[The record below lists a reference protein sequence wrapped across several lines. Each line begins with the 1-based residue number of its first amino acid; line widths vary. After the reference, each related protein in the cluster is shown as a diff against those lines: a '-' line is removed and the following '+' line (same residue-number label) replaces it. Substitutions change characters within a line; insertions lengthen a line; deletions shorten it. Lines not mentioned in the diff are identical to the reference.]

1 MKPTVVAE
9 AAIYRRERDCGRTF
23 SEPERTGRIRKR
35 TGNYLT
41 CISFPLTPS
50 FPCAHVG
57 VRERRRGCVKPVWT
71 RQSWQLPPARSAR
84 GWVQIPPPALWR
96 RRPASGR
103 SRSPASREGGGD
115 DQRIAVVTSLD
126 VIADPNRSDDA
137 LSAFLAS
144 NGRALPP
151 YLCTTVAA
159 FVVRAQASGNSMS
172 HLGPG
177 PGPTHGWI
185 ADHRARAFGARLHD
199 GIVVGRRTCRRSGGH
214 PPGTNAPR
222 VRWRGVVAVLRSPA
236 VAGLARGEGRS
247 GTRLSHRS
255 LL

>member
-1 MKPTVVAE
+1 MRETGLDQTE
-9 AAIYRRERDCGRTF
+9 LAAPACTICQRLGADSTASALAPPSRVRSVTLS
-23 SEPERTGRIRKR
+23 SEPG
-35 TGNYLT
+35 
-41 CISFPLTPS
+41 
-50 FPCAHVG
+50 
-57 VRERRRGCVKPVWT
+57 
-71 RQSWQLPPARSAR
+71 
-84 GWVQIPPPALWR
+84 
-96 RRPASGR
+96 
-103 SRSPASREGGGD
+103 GGGD

-151 YLCTTVAA
+151 YLCKTVAA

-172 HLGPG
+172 HLVPG